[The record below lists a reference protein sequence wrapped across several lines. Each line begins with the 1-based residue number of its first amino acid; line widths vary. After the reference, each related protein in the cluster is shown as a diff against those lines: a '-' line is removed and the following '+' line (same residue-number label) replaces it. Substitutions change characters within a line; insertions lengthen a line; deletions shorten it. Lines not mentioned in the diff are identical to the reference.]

1 MATQFSKSNL
11 YSQQDSKNA
20 FILGNLGIR
29 ICTDILFLN
38 GFPLTIFF
46 FFPLGNATFAIFAKD
61 VPMIPI
67 KHIWKNIS

>member
-1 MATQFSKSNL
+1 MAAQFSKSNL
-11 YSQQDSKNA
+11 YSQQGLKNA
-20 FILGNLGIR
+20 FILGYTSKNLGIR

-67 KHIWKNIS
+67 KHI